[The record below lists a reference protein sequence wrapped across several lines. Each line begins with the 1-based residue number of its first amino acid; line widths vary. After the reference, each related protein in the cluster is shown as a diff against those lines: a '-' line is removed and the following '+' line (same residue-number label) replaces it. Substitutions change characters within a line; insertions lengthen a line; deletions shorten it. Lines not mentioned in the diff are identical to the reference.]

1 MKKSYENELTVQQ
14 IVNYLGDKIV
24 KDNLSGSVT
33 KGIGEVKINETMY
46 QIQLSL
52 EPEGGKWIDG
62 NEIFTFKKLSWK
74 QKIINL
80 FTFITDAGIQK

>member
-1 MKKSYENELTVQQ
+1 MTKELTIQQ
-14 IVNYLGDKIV
+14 VVNYLGENIEKDK
-24 KDNLSGSVT
+24 LYGSVT

-52 EPEGGKWIDG
+52 EPEGGKWIEG
-62 NEIFTFKKLSWK
+62 NGIFTFKKLSWK

-80 FTFITDAGIQK
+80 FTFTTAAGIQK